1 VELWYGRSVDEA
13 KAKFNARYTV
23 EKLKEVIK
31 IMYEKRCEDE
41 QKEMRRADCESV
53 CLRWM
58 SLPKFTSLLDKPL
71 KAEDVETDCTTVM
84 ATAVATAVGDDSD
97 ADLKPEGTKAE
108 VEEESAEAEINVV
121 SVELLG
127 KVEGFAEKHG
137 LDERARQ
144 KLSEAP
150 DEVAKQILAKGL
162 KSNVKN
168 PSAYVSKLVATKVKK
183 AQGDYSEQ
191 YTDESQY
198 GEQQAEGGHNDYGEQ
213 HGAEVE
219 YGESH
224 GEGQQDDYDEQHGA
238 EVEYGEPH
246 GEWQQD
252 DHGEHQ
258 GDYGEQH
265 GAEVEYGEPHGE
277 WHQDDHGEQQG
288 DYGEQHGAEFEFGE
302 PHGEWQDDYGEHHGS
317 EVQYDEDWRE

>member
-1 VELWYGRSVDEA
+1 
-13 KAKFNARYTV
+13 
-23 EKLKEVIK
+23 
-31 IMYEKRCEDE
+31 
-41 QKEMRRADCESV
+41 
-53 CLRWM
+53 M
-58 SLPKFTSLLDKPL
+58 SLPKFTSLLNKPL
-71 KAEDVETDCTTVM
+71 KAEDVETDCTTVRAM
-84 ATAVATAVGDDSD
+84 TVATDVGDDSD

-144 KLSEAP
+144 KLSGAP

-162 KSNVKN
+162 KSHVKN

-183 AQGDYSEQ
+183 VQGDYSEQ
-191 YTDESQY
+191 YTDEGQY

-219 YGESH
+219 YGE
-224 GEGQQDDYDEQHGA
+224 
-238 EVEYGEPH
+238 PH

-252 DHGEHQ
+252 DHGEQ
-258 GDYGEQH
+258 QDDYGEQR
-265 GAEVEYGEPHGE
+265 GAEVEYGEPHDE
-277 WHQDDHGEQQG
+277 WQQGDHGEQQG
-288 DYGEQHGAEFEFGE
+288 DYGEQNGAEFEYGE
-302 PHGEWQDDYGEHHGS
+302 PHGEWQDDCGEQHGS